1 MALRYPNA
9 IIEENTDFF
18 QIVVK
23 NYEAGSLTG
32 SGTTS
37 ATNVGT
43 GSGGEVL
50 DTIILPMPSN
60 IQDGNSV
67 SYSDDSLDTLSAKLA
82 GAAGNLISNTNVDN
96 SAGGFAG
103 LPALAAE
110 NLNTELKN
118 IFKSGGEIKTII
130 TKTLAAQAAS
140 VFGGNVTANQLLAR
154 ESGSII
160 NPNLELLFNGVS
172 LRSFKFSFKMT
183 PRDSAEKDNIREI
196 IYTLK
201 KTMAAKSAGF
211 FLTSPNV
218 YELSYRKGNGEHPF
232 LHKFKTCAL
241 TDMSVNYT
249 GEGIYATY
257 SDGAP
262 ISLIMD
268 LSFKEL
274 FPIYEDNYNNA
285 GSTVGY

>member
-67 SYSDDSLDTLSAKLA
+67 SYSDDSLDPISAQLA
-82 GAAGNLISNTNVDN
+82 GAAGNLMKTP
-96 SAGGFAG
+96 
-103 LPALAAE
+103 LP
-110 NLNTELKN
+110 
-118 IFKSGGEIKTII
+118 SGGIVNYPAELAKVANEELRSIFDKGGNYSTVI
-130 TKTLAAQAAS
+130 TKSLAAQAAS
-140 VFGGNVTANQLLAR
+140 IFGGNVTANQLLAR

-201 KTMAAKSAGF
+201 KTMAAKNAGF